1 MSDSNRG
8 EPNGEPELEL
18 EDDGDEGF
26 DNDQGDNLDDAD
38 LDDADGPDGSSER
51 GLNNADDPSEEQ
63 REQEVRPLTR
73 SQARVQTA
81 VNEAKAARE
90 EAADLRRQ
98 MEAQQNG
105 RQSSEAAERERQ
117 ALENMDP
124 YERLEYQSRKSES
137 NMEAKLARIE
147 FTMADS
153 ADRTDFASKVAR
165 MPALA
170 SVADEVET
178 ALVAMR
184 KSGTTAPRETIAKYL
199 LGERALTRG
208 AANKTRATKA
218 GTARID
224 RAAGK
229 PTGARS
235 DVRREAPGG
244 DSKKA
249 RFERLVD
256 KQI

>member
-8 EPNGEPELEL
+8 EPNGEPELEP

-26 DNDQGDNLDDAD
+26 DNDQGNGFDDAD
-38 LDDADGPDGSSER
+38 LDDADEQTGLGER
-51 GLNNADDPSEEQ
+51 GLDNADDPSEEQ
-63 REQEVRPLTR
+63 REQEVRPVSR
-73 SQARVQTA
+73 SQARVQAA

-98 MEAQQNG
+98 MEARDNG

-153 ADRTDFASKVAR
+153 ADRTDFASKAAR
-165 MPALA
+165 TPAFA
-170 SVADEVET
+170 SVAEGVEAT
-178 ALVAMR
+178 LATMR
-184 KSGTTAPRETIAKYL
+184 QSGTTAPRETIALYL
-199 LGERALTRG
+199 IGQRAVERG
-208 AANKTRATKA
+208 AGNKTRAAKA
-218 GTARID
+218 GTARIE

-235 DVRREAPGG
+235 DVQRQSPNGDTAKARRE
-244 DSKKA
+244 
-249 RFERLVD
+249 RLAD
-256 KQI
+256 LQI